1 VLDAA
6 TARALPGAEEVTAGD
21 GEVVVA
27 TREPARL
34 VAALAEIVA
43 LDGVS
48 VRTATLEDVFL
59 TLTGREYRA

>member
-1 VLDAA
+1 VLDVA
-6 TARALPGAEEVTAGD
+6 TARTLPGAEEVSDGD

-34 VAALAEIVA
+34 VAALAERGA